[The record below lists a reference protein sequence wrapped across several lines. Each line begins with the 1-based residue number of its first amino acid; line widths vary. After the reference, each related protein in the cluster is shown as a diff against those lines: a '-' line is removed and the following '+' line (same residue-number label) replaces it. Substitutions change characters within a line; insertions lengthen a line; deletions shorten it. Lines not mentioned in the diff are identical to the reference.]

1 MFEKFKEDYEN
12 MESDY
17 CADPIP
23 LQYVVL
29 KQSYLH
35 SIDTIIHQ
43 MNIPHIIH
51 GKDLYINGYE
61 AHHEKTAKYLQ
72 EQRNLIQSYEA

>member
-1 MFEKFKEDYEN
+1 MFDKFKEDYQYSI
-12 MESDY
+12 ESTTNESGEFAKRFY
-17 CADPIP
+17 INA
-23 LQYVVL
+23 
-29 KQSYLH
+29 
-35 SIDTIIHQ
+35 IDTIIHQ

-72 EQRNLIQSYEA
+72 EQRKLIENYE